1 MREGSLARSLDAYS
15 SSTTNHS
22 SERMTWWRRL
32 VSGSSGRDKRKTDF
46 LSEALDLESRGDYAN
61 ALTSYRLALRERP
74 DDLRV
79 LQNIAI
85 AFSKTGQ
92 PEEAIRTY
100 RRALELA
107 PDLAGA
113 HYGLA
118 FLLLKRG
125 DTARAAMH
133 LDHYLHSSPNDPES
147 AEFRAHAERT
157 LDRLKGIT
165 PADGIPRIADEWQE
179 QSNDDGESSNGNPY
193 PRGY

>member
-1 MREGSLARSLDAYS
+1 
-15 SSTTNHS
+15 
-22 SERMTWWRRL
+22 MTWWRRL
-32 VSGSSGRDKRKTDF
+32 VGGTSGREGRQTDF
-46 LSEALDLESRGDYAN
+46 LAEALELESRGDFAN

-85 AFSKTGQ
+85 AFSKTSQ

-100 RRALELA
+100 RRALQLA

-125 DTARAAMH
+125 DTAHAGLH
-133 LDHYLHSSPNDPES
+133 LEAYLRNSKDSD
-147 AEFRAHAERT
+147 AETTKFRAHAQRT
-157 LDRLKGIT
+157 LDRLKGDVPRDAESSQA
-165 PADGIPRIADEWQE
+165 PADAPADAP
-179 QSNDDGESSNGNPY
+179 DDGGAD
-193 PRGY
+193 

>member
-1 MREGSLARSLDAYS
+1 
-15 SSTTNHS
+15 
-22 SERMTWWRRL
+22 MTWWRRL
-32 VSGSSGRDKRKTDF
+32 VGGSSGRDARPTDF
-46 LSEALDLESRGDYAN
+46 LAEALDLEARGDFAN
-61 ALTSYRLALRERP
+61 ALTSYRLALRARP

-100 RRALELA
+100 RRALELS

-125 DTARAAMH
+125 DTAHAAMH
-133 LDHYLHSSPNDPES
+133 LEHFLRTSANDPGS
-147 AEFRAHAERT
+147 ASFREHAERT
-157 LDRLKGIT
+157 LDRLKGIS
-165 PADGIPRIADEWQE
+165 PVDGHASVRDHATDER
-179 QSNDDGESSNGNPY
+179 SGDDLIG
-193 PRGY
+193 R

>member
-1 MREGSLARSLDAYS
+1 MNWL
-15 SSTTNHS
+15 
-22 SERMTWWRRL
+22 RRL
-32 VSGSSGRDKRKTDF
+32 VGGSSGRDGRQPDF
-46 LSEALDLESRGDYAN
+46 LAEALDLEARGDYAN

-100 RRALELA
+100 RRALQLD

-125 DTARAAMH
+125 DTAHAAMH
-133 LDHYLHSSPNDPES
+133 LEGFLRTSHPGDAD
-147 AEFRAHAERT
+147 AAKFRAHAERT
-157 LDRLKGIT
+157 LAMLQD
-165 PADGIPRIADEWQE
+165 PAAQAGDQENDGNPDQADAAGADVMDAG
-179 QSNDDGESSNGNPY
+179 SPHGDVGES
-193 PRGY
+193 RRED

>member
-1 MREGSLARSLDAYS
+1 
-15 SSTTNHS
+15 
-22 SERMTWWRRL
+22 MTWWRRL
-32 VSGSSGRDKRKTDF
+32 VGGRGGRSDRPTDY
-46 LSEALDLESRGDYAN
+46 LAEALELEARGDYAN

-74 DDLRV
+74 DDLGV

-100 RRALELA
+100 RRALQLA

-125 DTARAAMH
+125 DTAHAGLH
-133 LDHYLHSSPNDPES
+133 LESFLRTTSETDASS
-147 AEFRAHAERT
+147 AHFRAHAQRT
-157 LDRLKGIT
+157 LDQLKGVL
-165 PADGIPRIADEWQE
+165 P
-179 QSNDDGESSNGNPY
+179 DDHDAAPESDRSSTAEG
-193 PRGY
+193 

>member
-1 MREGSLARSLDAYS
+1 MNWL
-15 SSTTNHS
+15 
-22 SERMTWWRRL
+22 RRL
-32 VSGSSGRDKRKTDF
+32 VGGSSGRDARQPDF
-46 LSEALDLESRGDYAN
+46 LTEALDLEARGDYAN

-100 RRALELA
+100 RRALQLD

-125 DTARAAMH
+125 DTAHAAMH
-133 LDHYLHSSPNDPES
+133 LEGFLRVNTGSDAES
-147 AEFRAHAERT
+147 AKFRAHAERT
-157 LDRLKGIT
+157 LAMLQQQTQHGDAEAMESL
-165 PADGIPRIADEWQE
+165 PDGTAESDAPPVDAV
-179 QSNDDGESSNGNPY
+179 DGEG
-193 PRGY
+193 

>member
-1 MREGSLARSLDAYS
+1 
-15 SSTTNHS
+15 
-22 SERMTWWRRL
+22 MTWWRRL
-32 VSGSSGRDKRKTDF
+32 VGGTSGRDGRPTDF
-46 LSEALDLESRGDYAN
+46 LAEALELESRGDFAN

-85 AFSKTGQ
+85 AFSKTSQ

-100 RRALELA
+100 RRALQIA

-125 DTARAAMH
+125 DTAQAGMH
-133 LDHYLHSSPNDPES
+133 LESFLQNSTESDDASSRFRLH
-147 AEFRAHAERT
+147 AQRT
-157 LDRLKGIT
+157 LDRLKGLDGSADPAAPDADYGPNQGDQDDGGET
-165 PADGIPRIADEWQE
+165 FADPDADGGV
-179 QSNDDGESSNGNPY
+179 N
-193 PRGY
+193 

>member
-1 MREGSLARSLDAYS
+1 
-15 SSTTNHS
+15 
-22 SERMTWWRRL
+22 MTWWRRL
-32 VSGSSGRDKRKTDF
+32 VGGTSGRDGRQTDF
-46 LSEALDLESRGDYAN
+46 LAEALDLESRGDFAN

-100 RRALELA
+100 RRALQIA
-107 PDLAGA
+107 PNLAGA

-125 DTARAAMH
+125 DTAHAGMH
-133 LDHYLHSSPNDPES
+133 LES
-147 AEFRAHAERT
+147 FLQNSTESDDASARFRAHAQQT
-157 LDRLKGIT
+157 LDRLKGL
-165 PADGIPRIADEWQE
+165 PEAEARDGYADPLADE
-179 QSNDDGESSNGNPY
+179 QSGDEMEPPASRSDGGAF
-193 PRGY
+193 